1 MDIDYLLL
9 LQNFREATGNIFT
22 PFFYAVS
29 EFAISFWPLA
39 FFALVYWAYDKKT
52 GFWFLLNIA
61 GANFLNGILKLTA
74 CVYRPWIR
82 DSRIVP
88 AGNSL
93 FSATGYSFPS
103 GHSTCAGA
111 FYGSIGVNQW
121 KKRKWVSVT
130 AFVLAA
136 LTLFSRNYLGV
147 HTPQDV
153 LVGFFSTMILVF
165 LNIYV
170 ADKMFEDT
178 GASKAEG
185 GAKKTGDIYFLVG
198 GILLCVV
205 AAVYINVKPYPLDY
219 KDGVLVVDPV
229 KMKPDT
235 YSGIGCLLGFVVS
248 WFIEKKCIHFEVK
261 KQSKKQLSV
270 AIAALAFFYFLYSF
284 GFFLGFLPRSAWK
297 FLASFLSMVY
307 IQVLVPLVMKKI
319 VTD

>member
-29 EFAISFWPLA
+29 EFAISFWPIA

-130 AFVLAA
+130 AFVFAA

-153 LVGFFSTMILVF
+153 IVGFF
-165 LNIYV
+165 N
-170 ADKMFEDT
+170 MFSSLT
-178 GASKAEG
+178 PASIPWCSISCRTSSG
-185 GAKKTGDIYFLVG
+185 GRSAFYGTS
-198 GILLCVV
+198 LL
-205 AAVYINVKPYPLDY
+205 
-219 KDGVLVVDPV
+219 
-229 KMKPDT
+229 T
-235 YSGIGCLLGFVVS
+235 SGIFFSSHVIPALRKKIPTAPPSLQLSFVV
-248 WFIEKKCIHFEVK
+248 
-261 KQSKKQLSV
+261 
-270 AIAALAFFYFLYSF
+270 
-284 GFFLGFLPRSAWK
+284 
-297 FLASFLSMVY
+297 
-307 IQVLVPLVMKKI
+307 
-319 VTD
+319 